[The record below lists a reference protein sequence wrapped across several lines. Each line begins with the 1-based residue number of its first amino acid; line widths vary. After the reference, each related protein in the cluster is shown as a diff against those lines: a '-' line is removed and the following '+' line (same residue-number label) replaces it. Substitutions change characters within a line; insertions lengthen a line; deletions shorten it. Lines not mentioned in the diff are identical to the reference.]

1 MYEKVKKY
9 LAEQVPT
16 PKPPK
21 QTTPKSALFQTV
33 KAMSREKRASRF
45 QRPQAGINIE
55 KQNTLNA
62 GTELPVKGNFV
73 KALMEYSGR
82 QRTPRGERS
91 TGEHGQRP
99 TATTRRRKSPR
110 ETSKSYPPMT
120 PEEQATQGKRTDAA
134 GRRRRGTNGT

>member
-62 GTELPVKGNFV
+62 GTELPFKSKFV
-73 KALMEYSGR
+73 KALIPGR
-82 QRTPRGERS
+82 ES
-91 TGEHGQRP
+91 T
-99 TATTRRRKSPR
+99 SP
-110 ETSKSYPPMT
+110 S
-120 PEEQATQGKRTDAA
+120 
-134 GRRRRGTNGT
+134 